1 MKMLK
6 IFSHMWNTAGNSVL
20 RCIHTTDNIQCGLG
34 NRAAWTED
42 TEGRIHDP
50 HLLEVNAPDY

>member
-1 MKMLK
+1 
-6 IFSHMWNTAGNSVL
+6 MWNTAGNSVL
-20 RCIHTTDNIQCGLG
+20 RCIDTTDNIQCGLG